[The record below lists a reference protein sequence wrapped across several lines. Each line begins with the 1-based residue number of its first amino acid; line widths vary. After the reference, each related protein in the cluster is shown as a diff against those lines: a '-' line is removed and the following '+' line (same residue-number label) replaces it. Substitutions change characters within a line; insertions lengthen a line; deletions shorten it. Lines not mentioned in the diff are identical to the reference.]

1 MNSPQGISPVGNE
14 LASRAPTRDVLKNW
28 RLWYGGPIIILF
40 SILLVVAG
48 TGLSLSCSDWG
59 FLSRFGALE
68 VILGSYLIG
77 RPVWRRRYKSRFAM
91 ATLITNGQISDE
103 QFAEYIMERV
113 DIWSVYTGLFIVA
126 LGSVVWG
133 FADLVNCLVPGDA
146 FRCAT
151 SAFGGR

>member
-1 MNSPQGISPVGNE
+1 
-14 LASRAPTRDVLKNW
+14 
-28 RLWYGGPIIILF
+28 
-40 SILLVVAG
+40 
-48 TGLSLSCSDWG
+48 
-59 FLSRFGALE
+59 
-68 VILGSYLIG
+68 
-77 RPVWRRRYKSRFAM
+77 M